1 MIDWLFAS
9 QNLPIVFAALMA
21 IAVLVYAIL
30 DGYDLGVGVL
40 LSMDNQVHRDV
51 SIASIGPFWDANE
64 TWLVLAVG
72 LLLVAFPQAHS
83 EILRSLYLP
92 ATFMLIGLILRGVA
106 FDFRAKVPVTQK
118 HRWDWIFKI
127 GSILTSM
134 TQGFMLGMFV
144 MGLEYTPLAIAF
156 GLLSGVGVTTAYAL
170 IGSCWLI
177 MKTDGVLQQRAL
189 RWAKRTGVI
198 AFMGILLVCFINPI
212 INPFVFERWL
222 TPPLGYLISAI
233 PLLCFS
239 MFALGYQVLK
249 RMPQDNHQG
258 DWVPFLMTSIVFI
271 CCFVGLALSFYP
283 YIVPQKL
290 TIFET
295 ASAPESLRIM
305 LVGTLIV
312 LPMIAGYTVFA
323 YRAFSGKAQ
332 ALSYY

>member
-1 MIDWLFAS
+1 MISWLFAE

-21 IAVLVYAIL
+21 IAVLIYAIL

-40 LSMDNQVHRDV
+40 LPMDNQAQRDL

-83 EILRSLYLP
+83 EILRALYLP

-118 HRWDWIFKI
+118 HRWDWVFKT
-127 GSILTSM
+127 GSVLTAM

-144 MGLEYTPLAIAF
+144 MGLEYTPMSIAF
-156 GLLSGVGVTTAYAL
+156 SLLSGLGVTTAYAL

-177 MKTDGVLQQRAL
+177 MKTDDELQLRAL

-198 AFMGILLVCFINPI
+198 AFMGILLVCFINPL

-222 TPPLGYLISAI
+222 TPPLGYFISAI

-249 RMPQDNHQG
+249 RLPQSDHQG
-258 DWVPFLMTSIVFI
+258 DWVPFLMTSIVFV

-283 YIVPQKL
+283 YVVPEQL

-305 LVGTLIV
+305 LVGTLFV
-312 LPMIAGYTVFA
+312 LPMIGGYTVFA
-323 YRAFSGKAQ
+323 YYAFRGKAR
-332 ALSYY
+332 ALNYY